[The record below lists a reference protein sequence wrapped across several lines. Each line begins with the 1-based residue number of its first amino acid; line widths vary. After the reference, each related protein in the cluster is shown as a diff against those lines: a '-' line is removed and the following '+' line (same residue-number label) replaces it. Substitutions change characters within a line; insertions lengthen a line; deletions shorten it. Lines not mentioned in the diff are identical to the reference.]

1 MALLMPSRMASVSES
16 CAAEVMGMQT
26 PRSELPEGARHVLI
40 YGWIAAIV
48 LLSIVLWAL
57 NLAEVDRVLS
67 KPRRM
72 IKSLRHRTRRRMRC

>member
-1 MALLMPSRMASVSES
+1 MFW
-16 CAAEVMGMQT
+16 
-26 PRSELPEGARHVLI
+26 I

-48 LLSIVLWAL
+48 LLLSIVLWAL

>member
-1 MALLMPSRMASVSES
+1 MLW
-16 CAAEVMGMQT
+16 
-26 PRSELPEGARHVLI
+26 I

-48 LLSIVLWAL
+48 LLVSIVLWTL

-72 IKSLRHRTRRRMRC
+72 IKALRHRTRRRMRW